1 MLEVALK
8 LQRNENGEKG
18 LKIDDIQELQ
28 AIGNEI
34 LELPKIL
41 FEEEHLLMSETGIKI
56 SVFLKKMTV
65 KFFKYTNPIPQ
76 KYCQNIQR

>member
-41 FEEEHLLMSETGIKI
+41 FEEEHLLMSETRIKI
-56 SVFLKKMTV
+56 SVF
-65 KFFKYTNPIPQ
+65 F
-76 KYCQNIQR
+76 